1 MAGTNT
7 TLRRRQLANR
17 LRKLRQDAN
26 MTVEKAAEEL
36 LCSPAKISRM
46 ETGQRGASPRDVRDL
61 CRIYG
66 VADEKLVSQLMTMAR
81 ESRQPGLKQE
91 WGDLGDDALYL
102 YMELEATASAIT
114 ELQTAHLPALFQTQ
128 AYAAALIRGLL
139 PNIRQDVLDRRVE
152 ARLKRQELLDTD
164 DAPRYWTFIDEAAL
178 HRVVGDRATMA
189 EQFDKLLTR
198 AQAPH
203 VTVQVIPFNV
213 GPYMCAD
220 NPFVFF
226 KLRNQSPSEVVY
238 RESLDRVEYLEKPS
252 ELEIY
257 HEAVD
262 RIRAVALPPA
272 ESLKRILQAKS
283 DISTT

>member
-17 LRKLRQDAN
+17 LRKLRQDAS
-26 MTVEKAAEEL
+26 MTVEEAAGEL
-36 LCSPAKISRM
+36 LCSAAKISRM

-66 VADEKLVSQLMTMAR
+66 VADEKLISQLMTMAR

-91 WGDLGDDALYL
+91 WGDLGDDDLYL

-139 PNIRQDVLDRRVE
+139 PNITQDVLNRRVE

-164 DAPRYWTFIDEAAL
+164 NAPRYWTFIDEAAL
-178 HRVVGDRATMA
+178 HRVVGDRTTMA

-203 VTVQVIPFNV
+203 VTVQVIPFSV

-226 KLRNQSPSEVVY
+226 KLRNQSPSEMVY
-238 RESLDRVEYLEKPS
+238 RESLDRVEYLEKQS

-262 RIRAVALPPA
+262 RIRAVALPPS
-272 ESLKRILQAKS
+272 ESLKRISAAIS
-283 DISTT
+283 DISTS